1 MDSDWTVACGAD
13 DPIVV
18 VPWNNADGSL
28 FFIDLH
34 TNPHAISEI
43 PEARQYPA
51 LANALRRWNQPG
63 SSVFTAKCD
72 VWNYPA
78 RLFDAEDLPGFA
90 HAQGSYVDLLP
101 SDPAIYSSFEQGHS
115 LIRRYASMARNIEL
129 ADDTRSE
136 WVFRPARIFSESST
150 TTRHGY
156 AITLY
161 AWGYGQTPQTAS
173 DAWTRALNALIAIVE
188 GSSLAHLPVLRSEG

>member
-1 MDSDWTVACGAD
+1 MDSDWTVACGAG

-18 VPWNNADGSL
+18 LPWNNVDRSL
-28 FFIDLH
+28 FFIDLRAH
-34 TNPHAISEI
+34 PETLDEI

-51 LANALRRWNQPG
+51 LANALHHWNRAG

-90 HAQGSYVDLLP
+90 YAQGSYVDLLP
-101 SDPAIYSSFEQGHS
+101 SDPAIYSSFEQCES
-115 LIRRYASMARNIEL
+115 KIRQCAAMARNIEL
-129 ADDTRSE
+129 VDARSE
-136 WVFRPARIFSESST
+136 WVLRPARIFSESST

-161 AWGYGQTPQTAS
+161 AWGYGQAPRTAS
-173 DAWTRALNALIAIVE
+173 NAWTRVLDALVAIIE
-188 GSSLAHLPVLRSEG
+188 NDAPAHLPIPRIEG